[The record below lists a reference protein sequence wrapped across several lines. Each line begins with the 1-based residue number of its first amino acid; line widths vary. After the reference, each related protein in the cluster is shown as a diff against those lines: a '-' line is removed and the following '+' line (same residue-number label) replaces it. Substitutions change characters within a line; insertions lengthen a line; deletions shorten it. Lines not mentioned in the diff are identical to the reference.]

1 MVIVVVYF
9 LNFPKSI
16 SLDHVSSCNWAWP
29 SLVDITMSNTWE
41 TWLQNNEEIWSHPK
55 CNLSEN
61 FIKQHGFPI
70 KLSSISS
77 FSSFKVNISFCD
89 LYYESSLSCACKFSR
104 GGYVNIENLYKSV
117 FRQTRLEKHLEYD
130 NPRLQTQKRA
140 QIEYWGV
147 TRHSA
152 GEQMRALFFVAIQ

>member
-1 MVIVVVYF
+1 MKRYGATQNVIYLRTLSNNMDFQSNYLHFQVF
-9 LNFPKSI
+9 SLSI
-16 SLDHVSSCNWAWP
+16 TFD
-29 SLVDITMSNTWE
+29 
-41 TWLQNNEEIWSHPK
+41 
-55 CNLSEN
+55 
-61 FIKQHGFPI
+61 
-70 KLSSISS
+70 
-77 FSSFKVNISFCD
+77 VNISFCD

>member
-1 MVIVVVYF
+1 MKAVCRV
-9 LNFPKSI
+9 
-16 SLDHVSSCNWAWP
+16 HVN
-29 SLVDITMSNTWE
+29 
-41 TWLQNNEEIWSHPK
+41 
-55 CNLSEN
+55 
-61 FIKQHGFPI
+61 
-70 KLSSISS
+70 
-77 FSSFKVNISFCD
+77 
-89 LYYESSLSCACKFSR
+89 SR